1 MTHEDFFVLV
11 ARMREEQKKYFR
23 TRFDIHLK
31 HSKELERQVDAE
43 IERATAIARQ
53 KNLPIQQKLNF

>member
-23 TRFDIHLK
+23 TRFDIYLK